1 MKTRRSVILI
11 LFIIAMI
18 PLVLFHIMNPEKYE
32 LNDDIRSRLGGS
44 YIPLSGGVT
53 HYALEGPENGQVVV
67 LVHGGTV
74 PMFTWDAVSPVLTD
88 AGYRV
93 LRYDMYGRGYS
104 DRPPVKYNRNLYREQ
119 LLELLDKLNLKEP
132 VDLVGYSFGGGIVTD
147 LTARH
152 PQRVRQLA
160 LISPVVYNFKTPR
173 IFRIPVLG
181 EFLARIAGI
190 KTVIRRANSM
200 YEGTALYQRHST
212 LFAEQTTFKGFQASL
227 LSMIRS
233 DAIGDYRDSFKSV
246 GKQKRN
252 VLLIWGS
259 LDKEIP
265 EDVINTVRK
274 LIPDIQF
281 HAISDA
287 GHNLVFQK
295 PELIGTMLDNFLR
308 KKDSL

>member
-1 MKTRRSVILI
+1 MKTRRSVIPILLI
-11 LFIIAMI
+11 IVMI
-18 PLVLFHIMNPEKYE
+18 LVVLFQMMNPEKYE

-44 YIPLSGGVT
+44 YISLSGGVT

-74 PMFTWDAVSPVLTD
+74 PMFTWDAVSPVLTA

-104 DRPPVKYNRNLYREQ
+104 DRPPVTYNRNLYRGQ

-132 VDLVGYSFGGGIVTD
+132 VDLVGYSFGGGIVAD
-147 LTARH
+147 FSARH

-181 EFLARIAGI
+181 EFIARIAGI
-190 KTVIRRANSM
+190 KTLTRRANSM
-200 YEGTALYQRHST
+200 YEGTALYQRHAN

-233 DAIGDYRDSFKSV
+233 DAIGDYRDRYESV

-259 LDKEIP
+259 LDQEIP
-265 EDVINTVRK
+265 EDVINTARK
-274 LIPDIQF
+274 LIPGVQF
-281 HAISDA
+281 HAIPDA
-287 GHNLVFQK
+287 GHNIVFQK
-295 PELIGTMLDNFLR
+295 PEQIGTMLDNFLR
-308 KKDSL
+308 KKDRS